1 MSAFYWLGVV
11 LASINVLLF
20 IGFLL
25 ALFRFDAKRTP
36 IIVQIILS
44 AVTALWLIGAL
55 RWQA

>member
-44 AVTALWLIGAL
+44 GFTALWLIGAL

>member
-1 MSAFYWLGVV
+1 VSAFYWLGVV
-11 LASINVLLF
+11 LASVNLLLF
-20 IGFLL
+20 VGFLL

-36 IIVQIILS
+36 IIVQMILS